1 MVNVLYRRLADS
13 LGEEGYSITKSL
25 DRLGGIIRDFDRE
38 FFFERHNQLDLV
50 EGVSAQIVDEA
61 CLFDY
66 LLGIHIEVFHND
78 LADPISDIAHI

>member
-13 LGEEGYSITKSL
+13 LGEEGYSITKRL

-61 CLFDY
+61 CLFDN